1 VGAVDPAI
9 LEWLR
14 REMGDRLMATVRT
27 LSSIPLPPESF
38 EARRNQY
45 YSTRIL
51 KEMLGNVPGDALKL
65 LGVTDKDLC
74 IPILTYVFGEAQVGG
89 TAAIV
94 SLARLR
100 QEHYGLA
107 PDPPLL
113 LERLRKESLHEL
125 GHTFGLF
132 HCPSREC
139 VMYLSNTVV
148 DVDTRGR
155 DFCAGCRTVV
165 ASNTVTERRG

>member
-1 VGAVDPAI
+1 
-9 LEWLR
+9 
-14 REMGDRLMATVRT
+14 MGDCLMATVRT
-27 LSSIPLPPESF
+27 MPSIPIPPESF

-45 YSTRIL
+45 YSTKIL
-51 KEMLGNVPGDALKL
+51 KEMLGEVPRDALKL

-89 TAAIV
+89 TAAVV

-107 PDPPLL
+107 PNRPLL

-125 GHTFGLF
+125 GHTFGLI
-132 HCPSREC
+132 HCPSRDC

-155 DFCAGCRTVV
+155 DFCTGCQTVV
-165 ASNTVTERRG
+165 ASKNTAAERRG

>member
-1 VGAVDPAI
+1 
-9 LEWLR
+9 
-14 REMGDRLMATVRT
+14 MGDCLMATVR
-27 LSSIPLPPESF
+27 LLPALPVPPDSF

-51 KEMLGNVPGDALKL
+51 KEMLGEVPQDALKL

-89 TAAIV
+89 TAAVV

-100 QEHYGLA
+100 QEHYGLT
-107 PDPPLL
+107 PDRPLL

-125 GHTFGLF
+125 GHTFGLV
-132 HCPSREC
+132 HCPLREC

-155 DFCAGCRTVV
+155 DFCTGCQTVV
-165 ASNTVTERRG
+165 ASKNTAAERRG

>member
-1 VGAVDPAI
+1 
-9 LEWLR
+9 
-14 REMGDRLMATVRT
+14 MGDCLMATVRT
-27 LSSIPLPPESF
+27 LPALPVPPESF

-51 KEMLGNVPGDALKL
+51 KEMLGEVPQDALKL

-89 TAAIV
+89 TAAVV

-100 QEHYGLA
+100 QEHYGLT
-107 PDPPLL
+107 PDRPLL

-125 GHTFGLF
+125 GHTFGLV
-132 HCPSREC
+132 HCPLREC

-155 DFCAGCRTVV
+155 DFCTGCQTVV
-165 ASNTVTERRG
+165 ASKNTATERRG

>member
-1 VGAVDPAI
+1 MDHGI
-9 LEWLR
+9 LQWLR
-14 REMGDRLMATVRT
+14 KEMGDCLMATVR
-27 LSSIPLPPESF
+27 LLPALPVPPDSF

-51 KEMLGNVPGDALKL
+51 KEMLGEVPQDALKL

-89 TAAIV
+89 TAAVV

-100 QEHYGLA
+100 QEHYGLT
-107 PDPPLL
+107 PDRPLL

-125 GHTFGLF
+125 GHTFGLV
-132 HCPSREC
+132 HCPLREC

-155 DFCAGCRTVV
+155 DFCTGCQTVV
-165 ASNTVTERRG
+165 ASKNTAAERRG

>member
-1 VGAVDPAI
+1 VDPGI

-14 REMGDRLMATVRT
+14 NEMGDRLMATVRT

-45 YSTRIL
+45 YSTLIL
-51 KEMLGNVPGDALKL
+51 KEMLGNVPRDALKL

-89 TAAIV
+89 TAAVV

-107 PDPPLL
+107 PDRPLL

-155 DFCAGCRTVV
+155 DFCTGCQSIVS
-165 ASNTVTERRG
+165 SNTVTERRG

>member
-1 VGAVDPAI
+1 
-9 LEWLR
+9 
-14 REMGDRLMATVRT
+14 MATVRI
-27 LSSIPLPPESF
+27 LPALPVPPESF
-38 EARRNQY
+38 EPRRNQH

-51 KEMLGNVPGDALKL
+51 KEMLGEVPQDTLKL
-65 LGVTDKDLC
+65 LGVTAKDLC

-89 TAAIV
+89 TAAVV

-100 QEHYGLA
+100 QEHYGLT
-107 PDPPLL
+107 PDRPLL

-125 GHTFGLF
+125 GHTFGLV
-132 HCPSREC
+132 HCPLREC

-155 DFCAGCRTVV
+155 DFCTGCQTVV
-165 ASNTVTERRG
+165 ASSTATERWG

>member
-1 VGAVDPAI
+1 
-9 LEWLR
+9 
-14 REMGDRLMATVRT
+14 MGDCLMATVQT
-27 LSSIPLPPESF
+27 MPLLPVPPESY

-45 YSTRIL
+45 YSTKIL
-51 KEMLGNVPGDALKL
+51 KEMLGDVPQDALRL

-89 TAAIV
+89 TAAVV

-100 QEHYGLA
+100 QEHYGLT
-107 PDPPLL
+107 PDRPML

-132 HCPSREC
+132 HCPSRDC
-139 VMYLSNTVV
+139 VMHLSNTVV
-148 DVDTRGR
+148 DVDIRGR
-155 DFCAGCRTVV
+155 DFCRGCQTVV
-165 ASNTVTERRG
+165 ASKTGAERRG

>member
-1 VGAVDPAI
+1 VDHGI

-14 REMGDRLMATVRT
+14 KEMGDCLMATVRT
-27 LSSIPLPPESF
+27 MPFLPVPPESF
-38 EARRNQY
+38 EAHRNQY

-51 KEMLGNVPGDALKL
+51 KVMLGEVPQDATKL

-89 TAAIV
+89 TAAVV

-107 PDPPLL
+107 PDRPLL

-125 GHTFGLF
+125 GHTFGLT
-132 HCPSREC
+132 HCPSRDC

-155 DFCAGCRTVV
+155 DFCRGCETVL
-165 ASNTVTERRG
+165 ASSTGTERRG

>member
-1 VGAVDPAI
+1 VEHGI
-9 LEWLR
+9 LQWLR
-14 REMGDRLMATVRT
+14 KEMGDCLMATVRT
-27 LSSIPLPPESF
+27 LPALRVPPESF

-51 KEMLGNVPGDALKL
+51 KEMLGEVPQDALKL

-89 TAAIV
+89 TAAVV

-100 QEHYGLA
+100 QEHYGLT
-107 PDPPLL
+107 PDRPLL

-125 GHTFGLF
+125 GHTFGLV
-132 HCPSREC
+132 HCPLREC

-155 DFCAGCRTVV
+155 DFCTGCQTVV
-165 ASNTVTERRG
+165 ASKNTAAERRG

>member
-1 VGAVDPAI
+1 VDQGI

-14 REMGDRLMATVRT
+14 EEMGDRLMASVRT
-27 LSSIPLPPESF
+27 LSPIPLPPESF

-51 KEMLGNVPGDALKL
+51 KEMLGSVPRDALKL

-89 TAAIV
+89 TAAVV

-100 QEHYGLA
+100 QEHYGLE
-107 PDPPLL
+107 PDRPLL

-125 GHTFGLF
+125 GHTFGLV
-132 HCPSREC
+132 HCPLKGC

-155 DFCAGCRTVV
+155 DFCAGCNTVM
-165 ASNTVTERRG
+165 ASITVTERRG

>member
-1 VGAVDPAI
+1 VDHGI

-14 REMGDRLMATVRT
+14 NEMGDRLMATVRT

-45 YSTRIL
+45 YSTMIL
-51 KEMLGNVPGDALKL
+51 KEMLGNVPRDALKL

-89 TAAIV
+89 TAAVV

-107 PDPPLL
+107 PDRPLL

-125 GHTFGLF
+125 GHTFGLV
-132 HCPSREC
+132 HCPSRDC

-155 DFCAGCRTVV
+155 DFCTGCQTVV
-165 ASNTVTERRG
+165 TSNTVTERRG

>member
-1 VGAVDPAI
+1 VDHGI

-14 REMGDRLMATVRT
+14 KEMGDCLMETVRT
-27 LSSIPLPPESF
+27 LPSIPVPSESF

-51 KEMLGNVPGDALKL
+51 KEMLGGVPQDALKL

-89 TAAIV
+89 TAAVV

-107 PDPPLL
+107 PDRPLL

-125 GHTFGLF
+125 GHTFGLV
-132 HCPSREC
+132 HCPSRDC

-155 DFCAGCRTVV
+155 EFCWGCQTVV
-165 ASNTVTERRG
+165 ASNAATERRG

>member
-1 VGAVDPAI
+1 
-9 LEWLR
+9 
-14 REMGDRLMATVRT
+14 MGECLMATIRT
-27 LSSIPLPPESF
+27 MPPIPVPLESF

-51 KEMLGNVPGDALKL
+51 KEMLGNVPRDAFKL

-89 TAAIV
+89 TAAVV

-100 QEHYGLA
+100 QEHYGLT

-113 LERLRKESLHEL
+113 LERLRKECLHEL
-125 GHTFGLF
+125 GHTFGLV
-132 HCPSREC
+132 HCPSRDC

-155 DFCAGCRTVV
+155 DFCRGCETVV
-165 ASNTVTERRG
+165 ASSTATERRR

>member
-1 VGAVDPAI
+1 
-9 LEWLR
+9 
-14 REMGDRLMATVRT
+14 MATVRI
-27 LSSIPLPPESF
+27 LHSIPVPPESF

-45 YSTRIL
+45 YSTKIL
-51 KEMLGNVPGDALKL
+51 KEMLGDVPKDALKL
-65 LGVTDKDLC
+65 LGVTDRDLC

-89 TAAIV
+89 TAAVV

-107 PDPPLL
+107 PNRPLL

-125 GHTFGLF
+125 GHTFGLV
-132 HCPSREC
+132 HCPLREC

-155 DFCAGCRTVV
+155 EFCWGCQTVV
-165 ASNTVTERRG
+165 ASNAATGRRG

>member
-1 VGAVDPAI
+1 
-9 LEWLR
+9 
-14 REMGDRLMATVRT
+14 MGDCLMATVRI
-27 LSSIPLPPESF
+27 LPSIPVPPESF

-51 KEMLGNVPGDALKL
+51 KEMLGEVPQDAFKL
-65 LGVTDKDLC
+65 LGVTDRDLC

-89 TAAIV
+89 TAAVI

-100 QEHYGLA
+100 QEHYGLT
-107 PDPPLL
+107 PDRPLL

-125 GHTFGLF
+125 GHTFGLV
-132 HCPSREC
+132 HCPLREC
-139 VMYLSNTVV
+139 VMYISNTVV

-155 DFCAGCRTVV
+155 DFCTGCQTVV
-165 ASNTVTERRG
+165 ASSTATERWG

>member
-1 VGAVDPAI
+1 MAI
-9 LEWLR
+9 
-14 REMGDRLMATVRT
+14 VRT
-27 LSSIPLPPESF
+27 MPPIPVPLESF

-51 KEMLGNVPGDALKL
+51 KEMLGDVPRDAFKL

-89 TAAIV
+89 TAAVV

-100 QEHYGLA
+100 QEHYGLM
-107 PDPPLL
+107 PDRPLL
-113 LERLRKESLHEL
+113 LERLRKECLHEL
-125 GHTFGLF
+125 GHTFGLV
-132 HCPSREC
+132 HCPSKDC

-148 DVDTRGR
+148 DVDIRGR
-155 DFCAGCRTVV
+155 DFCMACHTVV
-165 ASNTVTERRG
+165 ASNTATERRG

>member
-1 VGAVDPAI
+1 
-9 LEWLR
+9 
-14 REMGDRLMATVRT
+14 MGDCLMATVRT
-27 LSSIPLPPESF
+27 MMPIPIPLDSF

-45 YSTRIL
+45 YSTKIL
-51 KEMLGNVPGDALKL
+51 KEMLGNVPQDALKL

-89 TAAIV
+89 TAAVV

-100 QEHYGLA
+100 QEHYGLM
-107 PDPPLL
+107 PDRPLL

-125 GHTFGLF
+125 GHTFGLV
-132 HCPSREC
+132 HCPSRDC

-155 DFCAGCRTVV
+155 DFCRGCQTVV
-165 ASNTVTERRG
+165 AANNTATERQG

>member
-1 VGAVDPAI
+1 
-9 LEWLR
+9 
-14 REMGDRLMATVRT
+14 MGDSLMATVRT
-27 LSSIPLPPESF
+27 LPSIPVPPDSF

-45 YSTRIL
+45 YSTKIL
-51 KEMLGNVPGDALKL
+51 KEMLGNVPPDTLRL

-89 TAAIV
+89 TAAVV
-94 SLARLR
+94 SIARLR
-100 QEHYGLA
+100 QEHYGLT
-107 PDPPLL
+107 PDLPML

-132 HCPSREC
+132 HCPSRDC
-139 VMYLSNTVV
+139 VMHLSNTVV

-155 DFCAGCRTVV
+155 DFCIGCQTVV
-165 ASNTVTERRG
+165 ASKTGTERRG

>member
-1 VGAVDPAI
+1 VDHGI

-14 REMGDRLMATVRT
+14 NEMGDRLMATVRT

-45 YSTRIL
+45 YSTMIL
-51 KEMLGNVPGDALKL
+51 KEMLGNVPRDALKL

-89 TAAIV
+89 TAAVV

-107 PDPPLL
+107 PDRPLL

-125 GHTFGLF
+125 GHTFGLY

-155 DFCAGCRTVV
+155 DFCTGCQTVV
-165 ASNTVTERRG
+165 GSNIVTERRG

>member
-1 VGAVDPAI
+1 
-9 LEWLR
+9 
-14 REMGDRLMATVRT
+14 MATVRI
-27 LSSIPLPPESF
+27 LPALPVPPESF
-38 EARRNQY
+38 EASRNQY
-45 YSTRIL
+45 YSTKIL
-51 KEMLGNVPGDALKL
+51 KVMLGEVPRDAFKL

-89 TAAIV
+89 TAAVV

-100 QEHYGLA
+100 QEHYGLT
-107 PDPPLL
+107 PDRPLL

-125 GHTFGLF
+125 GHTFGLV
-132 HCPSREC
+132 HCPLREC

-155 DFCAGCRTVV
+155 DFCTGCQTVV
-165 ASNTVTERRG
+165 ASSTATERWG

>member
-1 VGAVDPAI
+1 
-9 LEWLR
+9 
-14 REMGDRLMATVRT
+14 MGDCLMATVRT
-27 LSSIPLPPESF
+27 MMPIPVPPDSF
-38 EARRNQY
+38 EVRRNQY

-51 KEMLGNVPGDALKL
+51 KEMLGNVPRDALKL

-89 TAAIV
+89 TAAVV

-100 QEHYGLA
+100 QEHYGLM
-107 PDPPLL
+107 PDRPLL

-125 GHTFGLF
+125 GHTFGLV
-132 HCPSREC
+132 HCPSRDC

-155 DFCAGCRTVV
+155 DFCRGCQTMVS
-165 ASNTVTERRG
+165 SNNTATER

>member
-1 VGAVDPAI
+1 
-9 LEWLR
+9 
-14 REMGDRLMATVRT
+14 MGECLMATIRT
-27 LSSIPLPPESF
+27 MPPIPVPLESF
-38 EARRNQY
+38 EARRNQF

-51 KEMLGNVPGDALKL
+51 KEMLGTVPRDAFKL

-89 TAAIV
+89 TAAVV

-100 QEHYGLA
+100 QEHYGLT

-113 LERLRKESLHEL
+113 LERLRKECLHEL
-125 GHTFGLF
+125 GHTFGLV
-132 HCPSREC
+132 HCPSRDC

-155 DFCAGCRTVV
+155 DFCRGCETVV
-165 ASNTVTERRG
+165 ASSTATERRR

>member
-1 VGAVDPAI
+1 
-9 LEWLR
+9 
-14 REMGDRLMATVRT
+14 MGECLMATIRT
-27 LSSIPLPPESF
+27 MPPIPVPLESF

-51 KEMLGNVPGDALKL
+51 KEMLGNVPRDAFKL
-65 LGVTDKDLC
+65 LGVTDKELC

-89 TAAIV
+89 TAAVV

-100 QEHYGLA
+100 QEHYGLT

-113 LERLRKESLHEL
+113 LERLRKECLHEL
-125 GHTFGLF
+125 GHTFGLV
-132 HCPSREC
+132 HCPSRDC

-155 DFCAGCRTVV
+155 DFCRGCETVV
-165 ASNTVTERRG
+165 ASSTATERRR